1 MQMADTDDVSYF
13 LRYLVVHNS
22 TIRTQITNDDT
33 RYTNLH
39 LMNIYLHTSKYSFRD
54 AETSAKRNAIHIYIY
69 IYIVFPFNGWRY
81 VYRLLYNSPRFFEFS
96 TLQQLYFSTKLY
108 VVNIK

>member
-69 IYIVFPFNGWRY
+69 IYI
-81 VYRLLYNSPRFFEFS
+81 
-96 TLQQLYFSTKLY
+96 LYFRSMVGDMCIDYFTIVLVSLNFQRCSNCILVRNY
-108 VVNIK
+108 MS